1 VVKFSS
7 GLDGSVEVEGGVK
20 GMSEKGP
27 VSVFVIVECLRCGE
41 VWVKVNFEYYGVV
54 VR

>member
-1 VVKFSS
+1 VVEFSS
-7 GLDGSVEVEGGVK
+7 GLDGRVEVEGGVK

-27 VSVFVIVECLRCGE
+27 VGMFLIVECLRCGE
-41 VWVKVNFEYYGVV
+41 VWVKLNFKYYGVV